1 MEPSECAN
9 AKALGV
15 RQGFKLIPGFR
26 RVQNDFIYFFLL
38 LGLAD
43 EGPVFFLEE
52 HGQGSAVHSD
62 PPDELH
68 QV

>member
-1 MEPSECAN
+1 MIS
-9 AKALGV
+9 
-15 RQGFKLIPGFR
+15 
-26 RVQNDFIYFFLL
+26 FIFFLL

-52 HGQGSAVHSD
+52 HGQGRAVHSD